1 MIQREEFKEKAI
13 LVAMNAL
20 MIKYT
25 EGISSP
31 KYVAKKA
38 LEYAEAITLEV
49 CGEEIVWPS
58 DKIV

>member
-20 MIKYT
+20 MVTYPAGT
-25 EGISSP
+25 SP
-31 KYVAKKA
+31 NYVAKKA

>member
-1 MIQREEFKEKAI
+1 
-13 LVAMNAL
+13 VAMEAL
-20 MIKYT
+20 ILSQQ
-25 EGISSP
+25 GISP
-31 KYVAKKA
+31 NYVAKKA

>member
-13 LVAMNAL
+13 LVAMEAL
-20 MIKYT
+20 ILSQQ
-25 EGISSP
+25 GISPS
-31 KYVAKKA
+31 YVAKKA

-49 CGEEIVWPS
+49 CGEEIIWPS

>member
-13 LVAMNAL
+13 LVAMEAL
-20 MIKYT
+20 ILLSQQ
-25 EGISSP
+25 GISP
-31 KYVAKKA
+31 NYVAKKA

>member
-1 MIQREEFKEKAI
+1 MIQREKFKEKAI
-13 LVAMNAL
+13 LVAMEAL
-20 MIKYT
+20 ILSQP
-25 EGISSP
+25 GLSH

>member
-13 LVAMNAL
+13 LVAMEAL
-20 MIKYT
+20 MLSQQ
-25 EGISSP
+25 GISP

-38 LEYAEAITLEV
+38 IEYAEAITLEV
-49 CGEEIVWPS
+49 CGEEYVWPS

>member
-1 MIQREEFKEKAI
+1 
-13 LVAMNAL
+13 
-20 MIKYT
+20 
-25 EGISSP
+25 
-31 KYVAKKA
+31 VAKKA